1 MPNSDFAILTLA
13 VCILQFASPTP
24 ASRVC
29 QESFIA
35 SPELRAIL
43 HLDICILHFDL
54 AGFASLPWYTAHM
67 DSKKALKAVGARIRK
82 LREAKGVSQEEAA
95 RLAGIDRSYYGRIE
109 RGVINV
115 SAVFLLKI
123 GRMLHCP
130 VGSFFPPA

>member
-1 MPNSDFAILTLA
+1 
-13 VCILQFASPTP
+13 
-24 ASRVC
+24 
-29 QESFIA
+29 
-35 SPELRAIL
+35 
-43 HLDICILHFDL
+43 
-54 AGFASLPWYTAHM
+54 M

-123 GRMLHCP
+123 ARMLRCP
-130 VGSFFPPA
+130 VDAFFSPDL

>member
-1 MPNSDFAILTLA
+1 
-13 VCILQFASPTP
+13 
-24 ASRVC
+24 
-29 QESFIA
+29 
-35 SPELRAIL
+35 
-43 HLDICILHFDL
+43 
-54 AGFASLPWYTAHM
+54 M